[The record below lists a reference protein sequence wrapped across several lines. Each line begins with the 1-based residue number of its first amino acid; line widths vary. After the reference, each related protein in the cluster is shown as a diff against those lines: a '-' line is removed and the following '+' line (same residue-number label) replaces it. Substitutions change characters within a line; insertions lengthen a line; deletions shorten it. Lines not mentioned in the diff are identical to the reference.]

1 MHVQAYF
8 CGAVN
13 GSHCLP
19 VEMNRCWWRRTSAF
33 CPTPELKRKLW
44 QIIHGNCWNCWKLA
58 TWPHTHFLND
68 LWWYHPAGYFH
79 LDFLRHLHLWM
90 QGLMI
95 TKAQAWFI
103 ENHHCCILG
112 SRITLSTGGN
122 NQKPWCSTFNG
133 CMWMGLDVHQHQP
146 EHPAANLA
154 KWGRNWRHIVAYNF
168 CGWIRDV
175 YKSGYA

>member
-1 MHVQAYF
+1 M
-8 CGAVN
+8 
-13 GSHCLP
+13 GSIVHLQSDVVESCMYKLFVVLSMALTVCLLKWTGVGGEEP
-19 VEMNRCWWRRTSAF
+19 QLFAPPTSSR
-33 CPTPELKRKLW
+33 ENSRK
-44 QIIHGNCWNCWKLA
+44 IIHGNCWNCWKLA

-68 LWWYHPAGYFH
+68 LWWYHLAGYFH

-122 NQKPWCSTFNG
+122 NQKYWCSSFNG
-133 CMWMGLDVHQHQP
+133 CMLMGLDVHQH
-146 EHPAANLA
+146 
-154 KWGRNWRHIVAYNF
+154 
-168 CGWIRDV
+168 
-175 YKSGYA
+175 